1 MAKKAQGGMN
11 AAVLVAVI
19 AGLII
24 IYILFLPVEE
34 REKLLDEE
42 NGDNNG
48 DSGDR
53 EETVL
58 LLEHPGRLD
67 TIGKIDDR
75 FIPNVFITEIQN
87 AQELEKLNP
96 FTIRNGWFDKRDRT
110 LRFTLENT
118 DLTDN
123 VLLVFSVSEGKGV
136 LSIEL
141 NGENVYEFEPSTVNV
156 GPIKLKK
163 ELLLQENELRFSVSS
178 VGPKFWST
186 NEYSLEDI
194 RIIGDITDTSRQ
206 ESQNVFELTSTEFAN
221 LDKATLRFVAYC
233 SSVRNVGKLD
243 VSVNNRMVF
252 SGVPVCD
259 DPVQPIPILGALS
272 AGENKVVFR
281 TDSGSYSIEQI
292 KVDMEIKDTPTV
304 VYFFEVT
311 DAQLEDVRADRVDAN
326 LTIEFVDDD
335 KQKKADI
342 NINRHLTSIEQ
353 DKPIY
358 SKKINNW
365 IEPDN
370 NYIEIRP
377 RNEITIVD
385 VKVAL
390 VD

>member
-1 MAKKAQGGMN
+1 MKKAQSGMN

-34 REKLLDEE
+34 REKLLKNE
-42 NGDNNG
+42 
-48 DSGDR
+48 SGKSSLDTGTR

-67 TIGKIDDR
+67 TMGRIDDR
-75 FIPNVFITEIQN
+75 FIPNVFIAETKN
-87 AQELEKLNP
+87 ARELEKFNP
-96 FTIRNGWFDKRDRT
+96 FTVRNGWFDKKEK
-110 LRFTLENT
+110 LVRFTL
-118 DLTDN
+118 DDVGLTDN
-123 VLLVFSVSEGKGV
+123 VLLVFTAPKGEGV
-136 LSIEL
+136 LSISL
-141 NGENVYEFEPSTVNV
+141 NGEDVYEFEPTTVNV
-156 GPIKLKK
+156 GPIKLEKN
-163 ELLLQENELRFSVSS
+163 LLLKENELVFSVSS
-178 VGPKFWST
+178 VGAKFWST

-206 ESQNVFELTSTEFAN
+206 ESRNVFELTSTEFLN
-221 LDKATLRFVAYC
+221 LEKATLRFVPYC
-233 SSVRNVGKLD
+233 SGARNVGTLE
-243 VSVNNRMVF
+243 VTVNNRIVF

-259 DPVQPIPILGALS
+259 DPVQPIPVLGALS

-281 TDSGSYSIEQI
+281 TDSGSYSIEQV
-292 KVDMEIKDTPTV
+292 KVDLTMKDTPTV

-311 DAQLEDVRADRVDAN
+311 DEQLDDIRADRVDAN

-335 KQKKADI
+335 KHKKADL
-342 NINRHLTSIEQ
+342 NINRHLTSVEQ
-353 DKPIY
+353 DDPIY

-377 RNEITIVD
+377 RNEINVVD